1 MKIESQLEPQEPL
14 KNNVSLKMIK
24 ELKIANFLITFLQIF
39 RHSNEYLSYC
49 NSQFTIVV
57 KLK

>member
-14 KNNVSLKMIK
+14 KNNVSLKMIP

-39 RHSNEYLSYC
+39 RHSIIQYLK
-49 NSQFTIVV
+49 NFRI
-57 KLK
+57 